1 MTYITVENIIAN
13 AKIADELDIHRIAE
27 KVPGFMYDPT
37 EFLGLTLKL
46 DKPNVAILLLPNG
59 KVICTGA
66 KKIEDIEYSLKEVV
80 NKIKSIGVKTKIKT
94 NIEIQNIV
102 ASFNLE
108 KELNLSII
116 SKALMLE
123 NTSNEPDQFP
133 GLVYNMEDLG
143 AILLIF
149 STGKIVCTGVKNF
162 EDASKAIEIMKEK
175 ISSIGGF

>member
-1 MTYITVENIIAN
+1 MTNIIIENIIAN
-13 AKIADELDIHRIAE
+13 AKVADELDIHRIAE

-80 NKIKSIGVKTKIKT
+80 NKIKSIGVKTKTKT

-102 ASFNLE
+102 ASFELE

-116 SKALMLE
+116 SKGLMLE
-123 NTSNEPDQFP
+123 NTSYEPDQFP
-133 GLVYNMEDLG
+133 GLVYNIEELG

-149 STGKIVCTGVKNF
+149 STGKIICTGVKNF
-162 EDASKAIEIMKEK
+162 EDASKAIEIMKDK
-175 ISSIGGF
+175 ILSIGTL

>member
-1 MTYITVENIIAN
+1 MTNITIENIIAN
-13 AKIADELDIHRIAE
+13 AKVADELDIHRIAE

-80 NKIKSIGVKTKIKT
+80 NKIKSIGVKTKTKT
-94 NIEIQNIV
+94 DIEIQNIV
-102 ASFNLE
+102 ASFELE

-116 SKALMLE
+116 SKGLMLE
-123 NTSNEPDQFP
+123 NTSYEPDQFP
-133 GLVYNMEDLG
+133 GLVYNIEELG
-143 AILLIF
+143 AILLVF

-162 EDASKAIEIMKEK
+162 EDASKAIEIMKDK
-175 ISSIGGF
+175 ILSIGAL

>member
-1 MTYITVENIIAN
+1 MVNITVENIIAN

-80 NKIKSIGVKTKIKT
+80 NKIKSIGVKTKTKT
-94 NIEIQNIV
+94 NMEIQNIV

-123 NTSNEPDQFP
+123 NTSYEPDQFP

-149 STGKIVCTGVKNF
+149 GTGKIVCTGVKNF

-175 ISSIGGF
+175 ISSIGAL

>member
-1 MTYITVENIIAN
+1 MTNITIENIIAN
-13 AKIADELDIHRIAE
+13 AKVADELDIHRIAE

-80 NKIKSIGVKTKIKT
+80 NRIKSIGVKTKTKT
-94 NIEIQNIV
+94 DIEIQNIV
-102 ASFNLE
+102 ASFELE

-116 SKALMLE
+116 SKGLMLE
-123 NTSNEPDQFP
+123 NTSYEPDQFP
-133 GLVYNMEDLG
+133 GLVYNIEELG

-149 STGKIVCTGVKNF
+149 STGKIICTGVKNF
-162 EDASKAIEIMKEK
+162 EDASKAIEIIKDK
-175 ISSIGGF
+175 ISSISAL

>member
-1 MTYITVENIIAN
+1 MANITVENIVAS

-80 NKIKSIGVKTKIKT
+80 NKIKSIGVKTKTKT
-94 NIEIQNIV
+94 NMEIQNIV

-123 NTSNEPDQFP
+123 NTSYEPDQFP

-175 ISSIGGF
+175 ISSIGAL